1 MTQDTALYKQY
12 QARTRALLDAVD
24 MGAQVFESLDM
35 KGWLDTAGKLSS
47 RVSSDRFRVLV
58 IGEFKRGKSTF
69 INAMLGQEVLPAFSV
84 PCTAVINE
92 IKWAEEPRA
101 VLYFRNPVPKP
112 IPTDIPETVIE
123 HLKAANDGA
132 PEPIQI
138 DVDELED
145 FVVIPDPAKEQ
156 EDSVAES
163 PYDRVELFWNLDLCR
178 NGVEIIDSPG
188 LNEHK
193 TRTKVTT
200 NYLNSVDAVVFVMS
214 CQALASMSELK
225 VIDGAIR
232 GGGHED
238 IFFVCNRFDQIRP
251 RERDRLVKYAHKK
264 LSDRTSRGAEG
275 VYFTSAIDALE
286 GRENGNLEAV
296 ENSGILRFE
305 QELADF
311 LANDRGRIKLLQPAR
326 EFLNGIQE
334 ARNKVIPGQRSM
346 HETSRQNLQER
357 YDKAKPRLADAE
369 RRRDQIIQRVRRDLA
384 RVRDDVERMTESRIT
399 DLARH
404 VPAWAE
410 KYEAETNIGLTDL
423 FRMKS
428 KIEELAKEV
437 SKAVAA
443 RIEDE
448 QRQWQSNE
456 LTPFIIRRMESVTD
470 DAEAQLNEIVARLD
484 AISAEISGVSEHAAA
499 NTDTGRD
506 ISTTERV
513 LSAAGGFV
521 IGGAGSALVGGAMGY
536 KEMLKSLGPQ
546 IAIVVVGI
554 GLLGLNPLL
563 VIPALI
569 AGGILQGYLKKSK
582 SMKEARR
589 KIGEAL
595 ADEMLK
601 KRAEMARTAGEAFD
615 RQTTDYLAGI
625 NAGLTKEIQACHDQV
640 EAVLRDMERDQP
652 QIEAKL
658 TRLSEAEKSAGQ
670 IEARIM
676 DLVMDLAQSTA

>member
-1 MTQDTALYKQY
+1 MTQDVAIYQQF
-12 QARTRALLDAVD
+12 QARTQELLATVNQ
-24 MGAQVFESLDM
+24 GKQVFEALDM
-35 KGWLDTAGKLSS
+35 KGWLDTAQKLSN

-92 IKWAEEPRA
+92 IKWADEPRA
-101 VLYFRNPVPKP
+101 ELFFRDPLPDR
-112 IPTDIPETVIE
+112 IPDEIPDAVKR
-123 HLKAANDGA
+123 HLRSASGEP

-138 DVDELED
+138 DVEDLED
-145 FVVIPDPAKEQ
+145 YVVIPDPAKEQ
-156 EDSVAES
+156 EESVAES

-188 LNEHK
+188 LNEHQ

-200 NYLNSVDAVVFVMS
+200 DYLNSVDAVVFVMS

-225 VIDGAIR
+225 VVDGQIR

-264 LSDRTSRGAEG
+264 LGERTSRGTNG
-275 VYFTSAIDALE
+275 VYFTSALDALE
-286 GRENGNLEAV
+286 GREEGDAEMV
-296 ENSGILRFE
+296 DKSGILPFE
-305 QELADF
+305 RDLASF

-326 EFLNGIQE
+326 ELLSGIQK

-346 HETSRQNLQER
+346 HETNRQALQER
-357 YDKAKPRLADAE
+357 YDKVKPRLVDAE
-369 RRRDQIIQRVRRDLA
+369 RRRDQIIQRLRTDLA
-384 RVRDDVERMTESRIT
+384 RVRDDVERVTEARIT
-399 DLARH
+399 DLARQ

-410 KYEAETNIGLTDL
+410 EYEAETGIGMTDM

-428 KIEELAKEV
+428 KIKELSEEV
-437 SKAVAA
+437 TKAVTA

-448 QRQWQSNE
+448 QQKWRTEE
-456 LTPFIIRRMESVTD
+456 LSPFISRRMESVTN
-470 DAEAQLNEIVARLD
+470 DAEAQLQEIVARLD
-484 AISAEISGVSEHAAA
+484 SISAELSGVSGSAVA
-499 NTDTGRD
+499 NADMGRD

-521 IGGAGSALVGGAMGY
+521 VGGAGSALVGGAMGY

-563 VIPALI
+563 IIPVLL
-569 AGGILQGYLKKSK
+569 GGGMLQGYLKKSK
-582 SMKEARR
+582 TMKEARK

-595 ADEMLK
+595 AEEMLK
-601 KRAEMARTAGEAFD
+601 NRSKMARSAGEAFSK
-615 RQTTDYLAGI
+615 QTADYVGGI
-625 NAGLTKEIQACHDQV
+625 DAGLTKEIQACRDQV
-640 EAVLRDMERDQP
+640 EAVLRDMDRAQP
-652 QIEAKL
+652 EIEAKL
-658 TRLSEAEKSAGQ
+658 ARLTEAEKQAASLEGK
-670 IEARIM
+670 IM
-676 DLVMDLAQSTA
+676 NLVIGLAQEA